1 MPRRILVLDTSILCC
16 LLQIPGKDSAGPADD
31 RWDHD
36 RVRALIDRETSAAS
50 TFVLPLATIIETGN
64 HISQAPG
71 NRFAIAQRL
80 ANIMRDAAHENS
92 PRAAF
97 ADQADLWRSCQL
109 IALANTWPQLA
120 ATRLSIGDA
129 TIRDVAEY
137 YAKAGFAVEI
147 LTADAGL
154 KAYQPAE
161 PPTIP
166 RRRR

>member
-16 LLQIPGKDSAGPADD
+16 LLQIPGKDNAGPVDD
-31 RWDHD
+31 RWDYK
-36 RVRALIDRETSAAS
+36 RVRALIDRETWTAS

-71 NRFAIAQRL
+71 NRFAIAQGL
-80 ANIMRDAAHENS
+80 ANIMRDAANESS
-92 PRAAF
+92 PWAAF
-97 ADQADLWRSCQL
+97 ADQADLWRSYQL
-109 IALANTWPQLA
+109 IALANSWPQLA
-120 ATRLSIGDA
+120 ASGLSIGDA
-129 TIRDVAEY
+129 TIKEVAEY
-137 YAKAGFAVEI
+137 YAKTGCDVEI

-161 PPTIP
+161 RPAIP